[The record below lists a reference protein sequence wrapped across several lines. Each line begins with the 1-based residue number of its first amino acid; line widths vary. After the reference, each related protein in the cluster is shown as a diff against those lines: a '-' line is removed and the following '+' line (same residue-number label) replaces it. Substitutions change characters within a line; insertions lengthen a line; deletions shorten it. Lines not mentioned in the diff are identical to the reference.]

1 MKQQAIVQALGAL
14 AQESRLEVFRLL
26 VRKGPDGVAAGE
38 IAQALE
44 LAPPTLSFHLAQ
56 LRQAGLVR
64 VRRLGRSLVYAAD
77 CERMTD
83 LMDFLFQN
91 CCTDLPAGS
100 RIPINKKTE
109 RAD

>member
-1 MKQQAIVQALGAL
+1 MKEEAIVQALGAL

-26 VRKGPDGVAAGE
+26 VRKGPEGVAAGE
-38 IAQALE
+38 IAQTLD

-56 LRQAGLVR
+56 LRHAGLVR

-77 CERMTD
+77 RERMTD
-83 LMDFLFQN
+83 VMAFLFQN
-91 CCTDLPAGS
+91 CCADPSAGS
-100 RIPINKKTE
+100 RTPTKKKTE